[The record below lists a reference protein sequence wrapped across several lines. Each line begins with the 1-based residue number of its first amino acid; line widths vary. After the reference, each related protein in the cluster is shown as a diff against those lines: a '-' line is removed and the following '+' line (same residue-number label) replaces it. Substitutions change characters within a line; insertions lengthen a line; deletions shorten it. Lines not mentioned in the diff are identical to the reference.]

1 MATACWRSRMGTI
14 RIVFTPPGDKP
25 RGRTRKTPPTGRRDL
40 SKCDLPEVRVELP
53 DPLFEGKLERIGVEE
68 TSRVA
73 FERGGYRRL
82 VVARIVYKK
91 PVQDQPRQTD
101 GKTDG

>member
-1 MATACWRSRMGTI
+1 
-14 RIVFTPPGDKP
+14 
-25 RGRTRKTPPTGRRDL
+25 
-40 SKCDLPEVRVELP
+40 VRVELP